1 MEVAFRKN
9 ILHSSLEE
17 NWRFLP
23 VSSGNLINAL
33 GQRLV

>member
-9 ILHSSLEE
+9 ILHPSLEE
-17 NWRFLP
+17 DWRFLP
-23 VSSGNLINAL
+23 VSSGNQINAS